1 MYSIT
6 AYYLFKKMDSKY
18 NLFYVH
24 FIGSLLYVLLHYFLF
39 IKNYENTIIK
49 YIKTYI
55 YYVVVLDFAIA
66 CYLYKK
72 SMDKIEVKPEN
83 TVINNYNENIDI
95 SHSKTESSTSKTSTC
110 SSDTTNEPLS
120 KSDSLPTLK

>member
-6 AYYLFKKMDSKY
+6 AYYLLKKMDSKY

-24 FIGSLLYVLLHYFLF
+24 LIGSLLYVLLHYFLF

-49 YIKTYI
+49 YIKSYI

-66 CYLYKK
+66 CYLYNK
-72 SMDKIEVKPEN
+72 SLNKIEVKPEI
-83 TVINNYNENIDI
+83 VNNYNENIDI

-110 SSDTTNEPLS
+110 SSDTTNEPSS